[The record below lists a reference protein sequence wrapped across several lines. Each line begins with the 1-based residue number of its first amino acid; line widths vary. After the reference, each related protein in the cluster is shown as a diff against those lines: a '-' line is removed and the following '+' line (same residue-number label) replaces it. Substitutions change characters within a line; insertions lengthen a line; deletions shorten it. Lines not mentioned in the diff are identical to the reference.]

1 MYSFKYIF
9 SLTQQFRNHLFHY
22 TRWAIRQ
29 TFLTVMYGLWRV
41 GLYQFPKK
49 ALTDMDQY
57 EAKIKPR
64 FTRVLMSNTPQTN
77 SEPDTP
83 IPHQPLSHTENL
95 DPIFLDRPLY
105 KKVMENPENHLEKE
119 WRRRILYESTPRGNI
134 IMFYD
139 AYKEGFAYY
148 CDQTGLPTRV
158 LNTVAMKYTMTYR
171 CLDFYTDE
179 YDYPTNPSRMILSI
193 REEIQKEEDKKRTT
207 TQSLLQAALPGTS
220 TSTGPSPFVKFKTP
234 HTTNTTTTNTTTKT
248 TPLANLEPTP
258 EKLKNKFLYMGRISN
273 FSMIQK
279 IPRKKAS
286 KLPNLFTQSS
296 EVLEAL
302 RVDHERIDYKTFKK
316 ARMGPTPP

>member
-41 GLYQFPKK
+41 GLYRFPPKT
-49 ALTDMDQY
+49 LTDLDRY
-57 EAKIKPR
+57 EAKIRPR
-64 FTRVLMSNTPQTN
+64 FTRILTGNTPKAD
-77 SEPDTP
+77 PDTLT
-83 IPHQPLSHTENL
+83 PHHPRSLSHTENL

-105 KKVMENPENHLEKE
+105 KKVMEDPENHLERE

-139 AYKEGFAYY
+139 AYKEGFTYY
-148 CDQTGLPTRV
+148 CDQTGLPTRI

-207 TQSLLQAALPGTS
+207 TQNLLQAALPGADH
-220 TSTGPSPFVKFKTP
+220 GPSPFVKFKTP
-234 HTTNTTTTNTTTKT
+234 GTTTTQLTTQL
-248 TPLANLEPTP
+248 TPEPTSEPTP

-273 FSMIQK
+273 FSMIQN
-279 IPRKKAS
+279 IPRKKAP

-296 EVLEAL
+296 ELLEAL
-302 RVDHERIDYKTFKK
+302 RVDHERLDYKTFKK
-316 ARMGPTPP
+316 VRSTPAPTPPPL